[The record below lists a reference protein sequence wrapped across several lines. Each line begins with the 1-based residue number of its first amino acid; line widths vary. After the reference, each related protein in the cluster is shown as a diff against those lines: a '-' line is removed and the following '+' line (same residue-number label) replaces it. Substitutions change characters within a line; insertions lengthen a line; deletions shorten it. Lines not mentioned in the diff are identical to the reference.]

1 MISTAK
7 LPTYKEAMDAHAR
20 EYLTHVL
27 KATGGERQR
36 AAEMAGLNRTH
47 LQALIKRHG
56 ISIDF
61 DPKARGRRKKV
72 ADQPIAEEKAST
84 HEAPAAEVAHDR
96 IRF

>member
-1 MISTAK
+1 MISMSSSAK
-7 LPTYKEAMDAHAR
+7 QLTYKEAMDAHAR
-20 EYLTHVL
+20 EYLTRVL

-47 LQALIKRHG
+47 LQALIKRFG

-61 DPKARGRRKKV
+61 DPKARGRRRKQGEPV
-72 ADQPIAEEKAST
+72 ETSDEAAAPQIPADP
-84 HEAPAAEVAHDR
+84 

>member
-1 MISTAK
+1 MSSSAK
-7 LPTYKEAMDAHAR
+7 QLTYKEAMDAHAR
-20 EYLTHVL
+20 EYL

-47 LQALIKRHG
+47 LQALIKRFG

-61 DPKARGRRKKV
+61 DPKARGRRRKQGEPV
-72 ADQPIAEEKAST
+72 EKSD
-84 HEAPAAEVAHDR
+84 EAAAPQIPVDP